1 MWTRLSLACR
11 LVSIRINNLLSK
23 DFCRVLS
30 LLDAHNLAP
39 RHPDGFLI
47 SDTILLLFSMARIPY
62 HLLKTLARL
71 EDVLPEEVK
80 ELLAASGPVGKMEA
94 QVDEV
99 LGLLSTRLAPWVKV
113 LKVKS

>member
-1 MWTRLSLACR
+1 MGGRSFIAVLRQLD
-11 LVSIRINNLLSK
+11 LLSP
-23 DFCRVLS
+23 
-30 LLDAHNLAP
+30 AP
-39 RHPDGFLI
+39 RHPDSLNI
-47 SDTILLLFSMARIPY
+47 CDTLQLLFTMAVTPY

-99 LGLLSTRLAPWVKV
+99 LGLLSTRLAPWVEV

>member
-1 MWTRLSLACR
+1 MGEGFDAVLRELD
-11 LVSIRINNLLSK
+11 LL
-23 DFCRVLS
+23 
-30 LLDAHNLAP
+30 NPAP
-39 RHPDGFLI
+39 RHPDSFNI
-47 SDTILLLFSMARIPY
+47 CDTLLLLFTMAETPY
-62 HLLKTLARL
+62 YLLKTLARL